1 MYVQIK
7 GTPPCHFPV
16 LVAAGKYPRAL
27 PRRQTRLIIV
37 FANSHR
43 RLYGSMLR
51 HNKLQ
56 DMIKLCVFV
65 VVWLIN
71 ILLTVETIRLILFSI
86 IDRSNLP
93 ITLAVAVAVALYVLI
108 TTSAKRVNSLTDNAK
123 EALGM
128 DY

>member
-1 MYVQIK
+1 MVIS
-7 GTPPCHFPV
+7 
-16 LVAAGKYPRAL
+16 RML
-27 PRRQTRLIIV
+27 PNITT
-37 FANSHR
+37 
-43 RLYGSMLR
+43 G
-51 HNKLQ
+51 
-56 DMIKLCVFV
+56 MIKFSVFV

-71 ILLTVETIRLILFSI
+71 CLMVIETIRLILLSI

-93 ITLAVAVAVALYVLI
+93 ITLAVAVALYVLI

>member
-1 MYVQIK
+1 
-7 GTPPCHFPV
+7 
-16 LVAAGKYPRAL
+16 
-27 PRRQTRLIIV
+27 
-37 FANSHR
+37 
-43 RLYGSMLR
+43 
-51 HNKLQ
+51 
-56 DMIKLCVFV
+56 MIKISVCI

-71 ILLTVETIRLILFSI
+71 CLVAIETIRLILLSI

-93 ITLAVAVAVALYVLI
+93 ITLAVAIALYVLI